1 MKRLAMSRLSMN
13 ENPSVSYR
21 EGVFLIAGKPVFV
34 YSGEM
39 HFFRALPEQWT
50 DRLLK
55 MRRCYFNTVGAYLAW
70 NWYEYEPGQFDFS
83 GSKEAG

>member
-34 YSGEM
+34 YSGKM
-39 HFFRALPEQWT
+39 YFFRAT
-50 DRLLK
+50 AGAVDRPSAQDAAMLL
-55 MRRCYFNTVGAYLAW
+55 
-70 NWYEYEPGQFDFS
+70 
-83 GSKEAG
+83 